1 VQEILLVY
9 NEIQSSD
16 RNTEVIVATET
27 EIWEEAR
34 KVRKLQLVMDL
45 VTSTLQQA
53 DMPVEDASE
62 LVASTRRLAL
72 SLFPDKGHTFDL
84 IYRPRLQR
92 ILSEKYKII

>member
-1 VQEILLVY
+1 MSGDIEAGGM
-9 NEIQSSD
+9 
-16 RNTEVIVATET
+16 VASEA
-27 EIWEEAR
+27 EIWEDAR

-53 DMPVEDASE
+53 DMPVEEASE
-62 LVASTRRLAL
+62 MVASTRQFAL
-72 SLFPDKGHTFDL
+72 TLFPDKGHTFDL